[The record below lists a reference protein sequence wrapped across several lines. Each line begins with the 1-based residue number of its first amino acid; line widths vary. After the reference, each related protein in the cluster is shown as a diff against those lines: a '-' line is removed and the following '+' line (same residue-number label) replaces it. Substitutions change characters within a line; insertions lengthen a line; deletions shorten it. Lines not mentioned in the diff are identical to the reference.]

1 VEIFCNNCGHK
12 NPQGAN
18 FCSACGQP
26 LPKPA
31 DDPTTIT
38 FQVDDPAT
46 DVVEDEMSFDL
57 EDMPPD
63 GGLLIVVRGPIAG
76 ARLALSKDVTT
87 AGRHPKSDLFLDDVT
102 VSRRHAEI
110 VRTDDGFRL
119 HDVGSLN
126 GTYLNRE
133 RVDDAALA
141 NGDEI
146 QIGRY
151 KLAFYANR

>member
-1 VEIFCNNCGHK
+1 MEVFCNNCGHK

-18 FCSACGQP
+18 FCSACGSP
-26 LPKPA
+26 LPKAA
-31 DDPTTIT
+31 DDPATIT
-38 FQVDDPAT
+38 FLVDDPAT
-46 DVVEDEMSFDL
+46 DAVEEEMTFDL

-76 ARLALSKDVTT
+76 ARLALTKDVTT

-110 VRTDDGFRL
+110 VRDEAGFRL
-119 HDVGSLN
+119 KDVGSLN

-133 RVDDAALA
+133 RVDDAVLT